1 MATPDFAP
9 AHSQNALKGVA
20 LVSLAVLLF
29 AASDTV
35 GKHLAMLYA
44 VPFVLALRFLI
55 NVGLLA
61 AILGPRHG
69 AALWRTNRTGLVLL
83 RGLSL
88 VAGSL
93 SMMLALRVMPV
104 GETVAIIYLAPFLV
118 MLVAGRFMGETVT
131 PLGWLAALLGF
142 AGVLLIVRPGSG
154 LDPLGV
160 ALSLF
165 NALCATA
172 YHLLSRILA
181 RTETQTAMVFST
193 ACIGAL
199 TFTLLAIPTLGG
211 PMPTGIDWL
220 WMAALGILSTLG
232 HFLFTA
238 AYREAPASLLAPI
251 NYVHV
256 VWAGLLGW
264 IVFAHVPG
272 AVALAGMAAVVLS
285 GALLAFGARRV

>member
-1 MATPDFAP
+1 VVISPPLAT
-9 AHSQNALKGVA
+9 QNSLKGVA

-29 AASDTV
+29 AAADTI

-44 VPFVLALRFLI
+44 VPFILAVRYLI
-55 NVGLLA
+55 NVALLA
-61 AILGPRHG
+61 ALLGPTP
-69 AALWRTNRTGLVLL
+69 ALWRTQRTALVIL

-93 SMMLALRVMPV
+93 SMLLALRVMPV

-118 MLVAGRFMGETVT
+118 MAFASRFMGERTT

-165 NALCATA
+165 NALCATT

-181 RTETQTAMVFST
+181 RTETQTAMVFT
-193 ACIGAL
+193 TAL
-199 TFTLLAIPTLGG
+199 TGAVVFVLLLPFTVIG
-211 PMPTGIDWL
+211 PMPSGIDWL
-220 WMAALGILSTLG
+220 WMIALGSLATLG

-251 NYVHV
+251 NYLHV
-256 VWAGLLGW
+256 VWAGILGW
-264 IVFAHVPG
+264 IVFAHVPDTL
-272 AVALAGMAAVVLS
+272 ALVGMAAVVLS
-285 GALLAFGARRV
+285 GTLLALGARRA